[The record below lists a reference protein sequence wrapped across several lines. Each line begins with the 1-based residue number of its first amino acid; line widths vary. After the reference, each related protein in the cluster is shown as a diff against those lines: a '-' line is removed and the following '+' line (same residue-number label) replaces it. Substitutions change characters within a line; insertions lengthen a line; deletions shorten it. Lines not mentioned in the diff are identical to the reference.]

1 MEAFAIVCSRR
12 AREPGA
18 ALSRAAVVS
27 SEFFVY
33 VARSIYRAFLKMKI
47 VRLKRRHTTTRP
59 ALVPAAAPVQ
69 ASAAAPT
76 SNHAPPVG
84 SRRLDLR

>member
-1 MEAFAIVCSRR
+1 MVCSRR

-18 ALSRAAVVS
+18 ESQLLSSRASFCVCG
-27 SEFFVY
+27 
-33 VARSIYRAFLKMKI
+33 AFDLSCYLKMKI
-47 VRLKRRHTTTRP
+47 MRLKRRHTTTRP

>member
-18 ALSRAAVVS
+18 ESQLLSSRASFCVCG
-27 SEFFVY
+27 
-33 VARSIYRAFLKMKI
+33 AFDLSCYLKMKI
-47 VRLKRRHTTTRP
+47 MRLKRRHTTTMRP
-59 ALVPAAAPVQ
+59 ALLPAAAPVQ

-76 SNHAPPVG
+76 SNHAPAVG